1 MGFIKIPNF
10 DTLFNAL
17 WVKQISRAG
26 PFLVVRAIHPIA
38 AIGGGFEEKDRQ
50 FDYGDEDLS
59 KAAFDSLTQELET
72 RARKPRTPDPS
83 EQAKQE

>member
-10 DTLFNAL
+10 DTVLNAL

-26 PFLVVRAIHPIA
+26 PLLVVKAIHPIA
-38 AIGGGFEEKDRQ
+38 AVGGGFEEKDRQ

-59 KAAFDSLTQELET
+59 KAAFDSLTQDLAP
-72 RARKPRTPDPS
+72 RARQKRTPDPS
-83 EQAKQE
+83 KEEKQE